1 MQEKHQTTKP
11 KNSERTVAYS
21 ALTLVL
27 LIFILQAGF
36 GMVVN
41 ILRNIDTLAKLKI
54 VTNAHKYAK
63 TRNYNLKYEMQSF
76 NSAKNL
82 ESIARNNLKMAAPDE
97 VLLVINQPQPQ
108 EKKSEK
114 SENKPKEKGIF
125 IKER

>member
-1 MQEKHQTTKP
+1 MQEKDYKTQPKTKE
-11 KNSERTVAYS
+11 KTVAYS

-41 ILRNIDTLAKLKI
+41 ILRNIDTFTKLKI
-54 VTNAHKYAK
+54 VGNANKHSKIV
-63 TRNYNLKYEMQSF
+63 NYNLRYEMQSF

-97 VLLVINQPQPQ
+97 ILLVINQPQP
-108 EKKSEK
+108 KKKTEEQK
-114 SENKPKEKGIF
+114 VNKPKEKGIF
-125 IKER
+125 FKER

>member
-1 MQEKHQTTKP
+1 MQEKDYKTQPKTKE
-11 KNSERTVAYS
+11 KTVAYS

-41 ILRNIDTLAKLKI
+41 ILRNIDTFTKLKI
-54 VTNAHKYAK
+54 VGNANKHSKIV
-63 TRNYNLKYEMQSF
+63 NYNLRYEMQSF

-97 VLLVINQPQPQ
+97 ILLVINQPQP
-108 EKKSEK
+108 KKKTEEQK
-114 SENKPKEKGIF
+114 VNKQKEKGIF
-125 IKER
+125 FKER